1 MIRPVSILI
10 LFATM
15 ALSVSAQTE
24 APCAEVA
31 PTPPATGADL
41 GIVIHSN
48 DPETVWNAFRFA
60 NYAAAQNEKVRV
72 FLLAKG
78 VEAQNLGTK
87 DFDVEGMMEE
97 FVAAGGEILACGTC
111 LKLRNSEGTALCP
124 LSTMADLYDIVK
136 RSDRV
141 ITF

>member
-1 MIRPVSILI
+1 MLRSVLILI
-10 LFATM
+10 LSAAM
-15 ALSVSAQTE
+15 ANPLSAQTKAHSAE
-24 APCAEVA
+24 ANLS
-31 PTPPATGADL
+31 TTGADL

-60 NYAAAQNEKVRV
+60 NHAVGRKDKVRV

-87 DFDVEGMMEE
+87 DFDVEGMMRE
-97 FVAAGGEILACGTC
+97 FVASGGEILACGTC
-111 LKLRNSEGTALCP
+111 LKLRDSDGSDLCP

-136 RSDRV
+136 QSDRV